1 MARTNLKVYALTE
14 RDGKTYWTRVGAAFK
29 NRDDSLT
36 IVLEALPVSGR
47 LQVRKDEPR
56 ERRSRD
62 D

>member
-1 MARTNLKVYALTE
+1 MPRTNLKVYALTE
-14 RDGKTYWTRVGAAFK
+14 RDQKTYWTRVGAAFK
-29 NRDDSLT
+29 NRDESLT

>member
-14 RDGKTYWTRVGAAFK
+14 RDQKTYWTRVGAAFK
-29 NRDDSLT
+29 NRDESLT